1 MALPCV
7 FSFLHS
13 HARNTVLTFI
23 TLPQLMARVV
33 LSWATTSCRYEY
45 TRNVNVTTQR
55 VMESK
60 RREPCL
66 RGVDLNLLTS

>member
-1 MALPCV
+1 MVCSCV

-23 TLPQLMARVV
+23 TLLQLMARVV

-55 VMESK
+55 K